1 MDMIY
6 RYVVPTYLCLVALV
20 LTACASLIPT
30 PEPEDPNEYLENALN
45 WIQTHSVFT
54 NEVNWKVIRR
64 QALAYANNP
73 RTTADTYPAIRYVLG
88 HIFDDNSGF
97 TEPHAITPDQDNYI
111 GIRFYG
117 PAHVVLYVDPN
128 SPADKAGVRVGD
140 IGVSY
145 EDVPSE
151 STVRLTVYRVGQAE
165 TIHFVLDKISPPEN
179 AYQPEPTGRKIYANP
194 DWVGYV
200 ELTPNS
206 GSPTYPGTYPGRVH
220 YLMQKLD
227 RTPVCGWIIDLRR
240 NDWGDI
246 WSYLAALGPIMG
258 EGDVGG
264 FLYPDNTRELWSYR
278 DGKVFW
284 AQNERY
290 ESMVEGGIY
299 ITKRKMPPV
308 ALLTSHATTAA
319 GELVIVAFQGRE
331 KVHTFGENTRGLPM
345 LIVQTGLSDGVEIVL
360 SGAYA
365 TDRKGNSYEGPIY
378 PDENI
383 NTDWSQFGS
392 DQDPVI
398 LAALDWLNTQ
408 PECGN

>member
-1 MDMIY
+1 MNCRSVTPVIY
-6 RYVVPTYLCLVALV
+6 LYLVAQV
-20 LTACASLIPT
+20 LTACSGLIPT
-30 PEPEDPNEYLENALN
+30 PAPQDPHEYLENALN
-45 WIQTHSVFT
+45 WIQTHAVFGDR
-54 NEVNWKVIRR
+54 VNWEVIRR
-64 QALAYANNP
+64 QALVYANDP
-73 RTTADTYPAIRYVLG
+73 QTTADTYPAIRYVLG

-97 TEPHAITPDQDNYI
+97 TEPNAVSPDQDSYI
-111 GIRFYG
+111 GMTFHRPDDI
-117 PAHVVLYVDPN
+117 VLYVDPN

-140 IGVSY
+140 RLLSF
-145 EDVPSE
+145 DE
-151 STVRLTVYRVGQAE
+151 SPAEHQILITLARAGQAE
-165 TIHFVLDKISPPEN
+165 PIRIVLETTAPPE
-179 AYQPEPTGRKIYANP
+179 YPHQPDPTGRRIP
-194 DWVGYV
+194 TETDWVGYV
-200 ELTPNS
+200 ELPPNS
-206 GSPTYPGTYPGRVH
+206 GSLEYPGTYPGRVH
-220 YLMQKLD
+220 HIMLKLD

-264 FLYPDNTRELWSYR
+264 FLYPDNTHQLWSYR

-284 AQNERY
+284 ADNERY
-290 ESMVEGGIY
+290 ESLVEGGIY
-299 ITKRKMPPV
+299 TPKREMPPV

-331 KVHTFGENTRGLPM
+331 KVHTFGEHTRGLPM
-345 LIVQTGLSDGVEIVL
+345 LIVQTLLSDGVQIVM

-365 TDRKGNSYEGPIY
+365 TDRKGTSYNGPIF
-378 PDENI
+378 PDEI
-383 NTDWSQFGS
+383 IHTDWSQFGT